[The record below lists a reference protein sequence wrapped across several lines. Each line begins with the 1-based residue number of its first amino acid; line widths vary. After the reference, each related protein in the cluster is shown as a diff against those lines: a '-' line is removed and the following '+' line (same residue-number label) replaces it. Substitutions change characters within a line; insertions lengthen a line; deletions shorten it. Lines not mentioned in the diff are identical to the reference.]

1 VVNVKR
7 IVGLLVILLVI
18 FFIWTRPDSAA
29 SSVET
34 IWATLRSG
42 AESVTTFF
50 ARLV

>member
-1 VVNVKR
+1 VNVKR
-7 IVGLLVILLVI
+7 IVGLLVILLVV

-42 AESVTTFF
+42 AESVSTFF